1 MIEEIFITKSSEET
15 QKIAQELAK
24 DLKGDEVLAF
34 FGNLG
39 AGKTTFIQGLAKNLG
54 VKERIISPTFII
66 IREHNVRINDKQSLR
81 SGDLKGL
88 RINKFYHVDLYR
100 VQKLSELKELEL
112 GEILNSK
119 GRIVAIEWAE
129 KIKGLLPE
137 KRIEIYFENISENE
151 RKITIKKTWMR

>member
-1 MIEEIFITKSSEET
+1 MKEEVYITKSSKET
-15 QKIAQELAK
+15 QYLAQELAK
-24 DLKGDEVLAF
+24 DLKGDKVLAL

-39 AGKTTFIQGLAKNLG
+39 SGKTTFVQGLAKNLG

-66 IREHNVRINDKQSLR
+66 IREHKFNNK
-81 SGDLKGL
+81 
-88 RINKFYHVDLYR
+88 KFYHVDLYR

-112 GEILNSK
+112 EEILNSK

-129 KIKGLLPE
+129 KIKDLLPE

-151 RKITIKKTWMR
+151 RKITIKKHG